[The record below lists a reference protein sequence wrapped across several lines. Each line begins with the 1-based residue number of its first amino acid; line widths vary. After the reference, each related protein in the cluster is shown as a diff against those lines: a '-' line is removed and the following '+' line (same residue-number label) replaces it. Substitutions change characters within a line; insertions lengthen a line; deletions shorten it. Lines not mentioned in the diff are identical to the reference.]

1 MSDNDDI
8 AKLLRALND
17 DIRPDAKTTAEAEYA
32 DDADDD
38 GEDEAP
44 RQMPYGKIALALL
57 TAAGIG
63 LAVVVLDGS
72 RSTTPAPSAGSA
84 TVPSQTAETLPAPP
98 ATALPGGMAAP
109 GGVPGAATS
118 GITAPTG
125 YPQPSYAQPPGYGQ
139 PAVTRSGQ
147 PEALIARPGSPGGM
161 AGAGMATGGMAAG
174 GMAAAPSQLQT
185 QTVPIPSVAPPTS
198 GQPPVPPAPVAA
210 AAPPPASPAS
220 EAPRNA
226 VAAIP
231 PADTAALQAALAPK
245 TPPRPVL
252 VKPTRTQPEEPAT
265 PTRSIPD
272 GRYSVQV
279 GTFRDAAN
287 ADSLLHKLNSHG
299 FRAYTVDWTDQN
311 AQSWR
316 AVRVGGTD
324 SQNEARHLA
333 AELKSKLGING
344 YVVSA
349 K

>member
-17 DIRPDAKTTAEAEYA
+17 DIRPDAKAPAADGYA
-32 DDADDD
+32 DDADDE
-38 GEDEAP
+38 GEDEPP

-72 RSTTPAPSAGSA
+72 RSAAPPAPAPGA
-84 TVPSQTAETLPAPP
+84 LIPSQNAETLTAPP
-98 ATALPGGMAAP
+98 AAAGGGTGMAGQGMAPSGQSPAYPQNPVYAQAP
-109 GGVPGAATS
+109 G
-118 GITAPTG
+118 
-125 YPQPSYAQPPGYGQ
+125 YAQPQGL
-139 PAVTRSGQ
+139 VSRSGAA
-147 PEALIARPGSPGGM
+147 PEGLIARPGGV
-161 AGAGMATGGMAAG
+161 AGAS
-174 GMAAAPSQLQT
+174 PSLPAQQLQT
-185 QTVPIPSVAPPTS
+185 QTVPIPSVAPPSS
-198 GQPPVPPAPVAA
+198 GMPVAPPMA
-210 AAPPPASPAS
+210 VAVAPPPASPPS

-245 TPPRPVL
+245 VPQGPQRPPVL

-265 PTRSIPD
+265 PARSIPD

-287 ADSLLHKLNSHG
+287 ADSLLHRLNSHG

-324 SQNEARHLA
+324 SQNEAKHLA
-333 AELKSKLGING
+333 SELKSKLGING
-344 YVVSA
+344 YIVSA

>member
-17 DIRPDAKTTAEAEYA
+17 DIRPDAKAPAGDGYA
-32 DDADDD
+32 DDADDE
-38 GEDEAP
+38 GEEDPP

-72 RSTTPAPSAGSA
+72 RSAAPPAPAPGA
-84 TVPSQTAETLPAPP
+84 LVPSQNAETLQAPP
-98 ATALPGGMAAP
+98 ATGATGMTGMGMA
-109 GGVPGAATS
+109 
-118 GITAPTG
+118 
-125 YPQPSYAQPPGYGQ
+125 PSAQPPAYAQAPVYPQNPGYAQTPGYAPPQ
-139 PAVTRSGQ
+139 GLAAPRSGAA
-147 PEALIARPGSPGGM
+147 PEGLIARPG
-161 AGAGMATGGMAAG
+161 AG
-174 GMAAAPSQLQT
+174 GGATPPVAQQLQT

-198 GQPPVPPAPVAA
+198 GMPVAPPPAAA
-210 AAPPPASPAS
+210 AVAPPPASPPS

-245 TPPRPVL
+245 TAQPPQRPPVL
-252 VKPTRTQPEEPAT
+252 VKPTSRTQPEEPAT
-265 PTRSIPD
+265 PARSIPD
-272 GRYSVQV
+272 GRYAVQV

-324 SQNEARHLA
+324 SQNEAKHLA
-333 AELKSKLGING
+333 SELKSKLGING
-344 YVVSA
+344 YIVSA

>member
-84 TVPSQTAETLPAPP
+84 MVPSQTAETLPAPP
-98 ATALPGGMAAP
+98 PTATPPAAAGANTGMGMA
-109 GGVPGAATS
+109 GAGMGTPL
-118 GITAPTG
+118 T
-125 YPQPSYAQPPGYGQ
+125 GYGQ

-161 AGAGMATGGMAAG
+161 AGAGMAAVGMTAG
-174 GMAAAPSQLQT
+174 GVTAGGITAAPSQLQT

-198 GQPPVPPAPVAA
+198 GQAPVPPAPAVA
-210 AAPPPASPAS
+210 AAPPPVSPPS

-265 PTRSIPD
+265 PARNIPD

-299 FRAYTVDWTDQN
+299 FRAYSVDWTDQN

-344 YVVSA
+344 YVVSS

>member
-72 RSTTPAPSAGSA
+72 RSTTTPPPSAGSA
-84 TVPSQTAETLPAPP
+84 MVPSQTAETLPAPP
-98 ATALPGGMAAP
+98 AAATPPASAP
-109 GGVPGAATS
+109 GMGAPS
-118 GITAPTG
+118 SG
-125 YPQPSYAQPPGYGQ
+125 YPQPSYAQSPGYGQ

-161 AGAGMATGGMAAG
+161 AGAGMA
-174 GMAAAPSQLQT
+174 AAPSQLQT

-198 GQPPVPPAPVAA
+198 GQPPAPVAA
-210 AAPPPASPAS
+210 VTTPVSPPS

-265 PTRSIPD
+265 PARNIPD

-299 FRAYTVDWTDQN
+299 FRAYSVDWTDQN